1 MTAAFAARLAACLL
15 AADGLAALTL
25 AGILGPVTAWTIG
38 AAVPLS
44 LVGGHLRE
52 RLAASRGLTGTLAV
66 LTAAASFVDLVYLA
80 ETALDGFVHL
90 LVFLALARLYTMAS
104 PRDGRVV
111 AFLVFFMLVA
121 AGSASFGVGFLF
133 VFLAYLL
140 LTTWLLL
147 LQHVLT
153 EAEAAPGRVVV
164 GDAAPLGNAR
174 ALLVLAVAAS
184 IATMA
189 VTAILF
195 FVIPRVGL
203 AALPFRGRL
212 GPLVTGFSD
221 RVELGSYGQ
230 IQTDETVAMRVHVPE
245 GTPAPDKIPDL
256 RWRGIVFDTFDGRAW
271 TVGEPERLTLR
282 RVGAGP
288 GDFRLAIPRAPGR
301 ALYHEV
307 YLEPI
312 GTDVIFAAARVMHV
326 TLRSEQLTVDDMG
339 SLSVASP
346 SARLHYVVE
355 SELGDGPLVFPARP
369 RARPPSADPAFARYL
384 GLPPLAARVGAL
396 AREVAGDAATPYVA
410 AVRLTEH
417 LAREY
422 RYTLALERQTQL
434 DPVEEFLFVRRSGNC
449 EYFAATLAVMLR
461 TLGIPSRVVG
471 GFQRGEWNP
480 YGRYFTVRLRD
491 AHSWVEAY
499 IHGAGWV
506 VLDPTP
512 RAEAETAWA
521 PGQWSLYLDA
531 LRMRWYRY
539 VINWSLR
546 DQVEMAATVRRQT
559 SQWRLSLGTLP
570 SWRAVPRWAPVAA
583 VAVAL
588 LVAGGWAWRRRA
600 LGPTG
605 SAARRPPR
613 FYAQALASLARRGLA
628 PRRGETAR
636 EFASRVSS
644 TAPECGAP
652 FASLTAVYE
661 RARFGSDP
669 PPAADLATAESDL
682 TRLTSTL
689 STTRR

>member
-15 AADGLAALTL
+15 AADGITALAL
-25 AGILGPVTAWTIG
+25 AGILGPVIAWAIG
-38 AAVPLS
+38 AVVPLS
-44 LVGGHLRE
+44 LVGGPLRE
-52 RLAASRGLTGTLAV
+52 RLGASRGLTGTLAV

-90 LVFLALARLYTMAS
+90 LVFLVVARLFTLTS
-104 PRDGRVV
+104 PRDARVV

-121 AGSASFGVGFLF
+121 AASASFGLGFLF

-153 EAEAAPGRVVV
+153 EAEAGPGRVVV
-164 GDAAPLGNAR
+164 GEAQPLGNAR
-174 ALLVLAVAAS
+174 GLLILAVAAS
-184 IATMA
+184 VATMA
-189 VTAILF
+189 VTAVLF

-203 AALPFRGRL
+203 AALPFRGRM
-212 GPLVTGFSD
+212 GPLVTGFSE

-245 GTPAPDKIPDL
+245 GTPAPETIPDL

-271 TVGEPERLTLR
+271 TVGEPERLTFR
-282 RVGAGP
+282 RVGPGP

-301 ALYHEV
+301 VLHHEV

-312 GTDVIFAAARVMHV
+312 GTDVIFAAARVTRL
-326 TLRSEQLTVDDMG
+326 TLRSELLTVDDMG

-355 SELGDGPLVFPARP
+355 SELGDGPLVFPVRP
-369 RARPPSADPAFARYL
+369 RARPPSADPAFRRYL
-384 GLPPLAARVGAL
+384 GLPPLAPRVGAL
-396 AREVAGDAATPYVA
+396 AREVAGDAGTPYAA
-410 AVRLTEH
+410 AVKLTEH

-449 EYFAATLAVMLR
+449 EYFAAALAVMLR

-480 YGRYFTVRLRD
+480 YGRYFTVRMRD

-499 IHGAGWV
+499 IHGAGWIM
-506 VLDPTP
+506 LDPSP
-512 RAEAETAWA
+512 RAEVETASL

-559 SQWRLSLGTLP
+559 TQWRLSFGPLP
-570 SWRAVPRWAPVAA
+570 GWRDVPRWTPVAA
-583 VAVAL
+583 VALAL
-588 LVAGGWAWRRRA
+588 VVTGALAWRRRTLHPA
-600 LGPTG
+600 T
-605 SAARRPPR
+605 AATRRPPR
-613 FYAQALASLARRGLA
+613 FYAQALSSLARRGLTPSPA
-628 PRRGETAR
+628 ETAR
-636 EFASRVSS
+636 EFATRVSS
-644 TAPECGAP
+644 SMPACGPP
-652 FASLTAVYE
+652 FATLTTTYE
-661 RARFGSDP
+661 RARFGPESP
-669 PPAADLATAESDL
+669 TAADLATAEFEL
-682 TRLTSTL
+682 TRLTRVL
-689 STTRR
+689 ATRNR